1 MNMWVIKKERTVGHA
16 IHVYARIE
24 FKTLGHNDRHKE
36 EDPMR
41 EKVIEQKL
49 VQAVKKVG
57 GLAIKFTSPGLS
69 GMPDRLVILPMNY
82 MAFVEVKA
90 PGGKPRPLQ
99 VKRHELLKRLGCR
112 VFVLDDEGK
121 ISELMSAML
130 EEVMPH
136 EVHTARISKVRD

>member
-1 MNMWVIKKERTVGHA
+1 
-16 IHVYARIE
+16 
-24 FKTLGHNDRHKE
+24 
-36 EDPMR
+36 MR
-41 EKVIEQKL
+41 EKLIEEKL
-49 VQAVKKVG
+49 VQAVKQAG
-57 GLAIKFTSPGLS
+57 GLAIKFTCPGLS

-82 MAFVEVKA
+82 VAFVEVKA

-99 VKRHELLKRLGCR
+99 VKRHELLRRLGCR

-136 EVHTARISKVRD
+136 EVHTARISKVCD

>member
-1 MNMWVIKKERTVGHA
+1 MNMWVIKKERMGGHA

-69 GMPDRLVILPMNY
+69 GMPDRLVILPESHV
-82 MAFVEVKA
+82 AFVEVKA
-90 PGGKPRPLQ
+90 PGLKPRPLQ
-99 VKRHELLKRLGCR
+99 IRRHELLRRLGCK
-112 VFVLDDEGK
+112 VYVLDDAARIPELVAILIKGGEGK
-121 ISELMSAML
+121 
-130 EEVMPH
+130 
-136 EVHTARISKVRD
+136 